1 MGYQDMKLE
10 LLSDL
15 IKDLQKEVDDIEWE
29 NARDPR
35 IEGLLQQINYY
46 KEKYKQGELY
56 EPRF

>member
-1 MGYQDMKLE
+1 MKLD

-15 IKDLQKEVDDIEWE
+15 IKDLEKEVDDIEWE
-29 NARDPR
+29 DARDPR
-35 IEGLLQQINYY
+35 IEGLLQQLNYY